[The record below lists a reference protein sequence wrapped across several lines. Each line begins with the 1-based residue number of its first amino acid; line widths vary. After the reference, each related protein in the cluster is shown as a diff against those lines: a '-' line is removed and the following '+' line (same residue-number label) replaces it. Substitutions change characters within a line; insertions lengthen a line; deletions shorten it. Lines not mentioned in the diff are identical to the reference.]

1 MIAFFTHQYTDKL
14 MKSNFGKL
22 PSEVLHEL
30 VTKTLIFKD
39 IPLKGTQQF
48 KTPKPQE
55 ILLERYSYLKM
66 NAIAN
71 NLKENC

>member
-48 KTPKPQE
+48 KTHK
-55 ILLERYSYLKM
+55 ILILVKRTNPDTQM
-66 NAIAN
+66 
-71 NLKENC
+71 